1 MEEKKRKKI
10 LKILGTNLLIENA
23 DLEREVEELN
33 ILVNNLLSVIFS
45 FRDLKTIKDIQ
56 LLNKGKNEENNWT

>member
-56 LLNKGKNEENNWT
+56 LLNKGKNEENN